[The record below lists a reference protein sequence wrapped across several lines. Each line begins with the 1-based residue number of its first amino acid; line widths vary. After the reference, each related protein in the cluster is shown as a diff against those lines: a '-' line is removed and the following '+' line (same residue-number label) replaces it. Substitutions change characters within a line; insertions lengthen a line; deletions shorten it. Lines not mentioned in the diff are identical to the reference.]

1 MVGEGLAP
9 PVHPEFHLRR
19 IFARLLLSRR
29 GWRPRQP
36 ACISKNGTS
45 KAPSPTKTASNANGG
60 VAPPENEKSTPFGVL
75 RSLRRVDKKDAMLF
89 YSTIRHLIES
99 AITYDPFLS

>member
-9 PVHPEFHLRR
+9 PVHTEFHLRR

-36 ACISKNGTS
+36 ACISQNGTS
-45 KAPSPTKTASNANGG
+45 KAPSPYQNRGETEPDSA
-60 VAPPENEKSTPFGVL
+60 
-75 RSLRRVDKKDAMLF
+75 RQRRTEPALMKV
-89 YSTIRHLIES
+89 
-99 AITYDPFLS
+99 